1 MLDFFKDRKTQLP
14 SVINNPFGKNK
25 IDGISIRYIKSFTS
39 GFTWVA
45 SVDFKNGDTKGSQSF
60 REENFEDIIA
70 KIKYCIETLEE
81 V

>member
-14 SVINNPFGKNK
+14 TVINNPFGKNK
-25 IDGISIRYIKSFTS
+25 IDGININYMFLYGTGWIWLGEVK
-39 GFTWVA
+39 
-45 SVDFKNGDTKGSQSF
+45 FKNGDTAGSQKF
-60 REENFEDIIA
+60 REAEFENIVA